1 MVITFGAPSP
11 IKHYMIMATKN
22 NYTTLVSVR
31 LDNDVLTNLNK
42 AQKRLKYYTRSNLI
56 NNILRCVLL
65 CADHAT
71 LGHILRYQKY
81 DIFKGK
87 IKLER
92 DI

>member
-1 MVITFGAPSP
+1 
-11 IKHYMIMATKN
+11 MIMATKN

-42 AQKRLKYYTRSNLI
+42 AQKNLYYYTRSNLI

-65 CADHAT
+65 CTDHTT
-71 LGHILRYQKY
+71 LGHILRYQEY

-87 IKLER
+87 IKFER

>member
-1 MVITFGAPSP
+1 
-11 IKHYMIMATKN
+11 MATKN

-42 AQKRLKYYTRSNLI
+42 AQVRLQYYTRSNLI

-65 CADHAT
+65 CTDHDT
-71 LGHILRYQKY
+71 LGHIIRYQKY

-87 IKLER
+87 IKFER
-92 DI
+92 DM

>member
-1 MVITFGAPSP
+1 
-11 IKHYMIMATKN
+11 MATKN

-42 AQKRLKYYTRSNLI
+42 AQKRLQYYTRSNLI

-65 CADHAT
+65 CADNAT
-71 LGHILRYQKY
+71 FGHILRYQKY

-87 IKLER
+87 IKFER